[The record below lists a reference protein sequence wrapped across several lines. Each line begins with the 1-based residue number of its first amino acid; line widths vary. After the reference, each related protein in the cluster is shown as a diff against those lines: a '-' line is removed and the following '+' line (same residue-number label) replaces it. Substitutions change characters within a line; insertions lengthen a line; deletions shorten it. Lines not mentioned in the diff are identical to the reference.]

1 MQTSLAEQL
10 RARVAQL
17 EAERE
22 RVKAEA
28 EKQLFGYA
36 TAIGELE
43 RLLKQIEEQDHAA
56 TS

>member
-1 MQTSLAEQL
+1 MKEQIKQRLAEL
-10 RARVAQL
+10 A
-17 EAERE
+17 AERE

-56 TS
+56 AS

>member
-1 MQTSLAEQL
+1 MKEQIKQRLAEL
-10 RARVAQL
+10 A
-17 EAERE
+17 AERD

-43 RLLKQIEEQDHAA
+43 RLLKQIEEHDHAA
-56 TS
+56 AS

>member
-1 MQTSLAEQL
+1 MKEQIKQRLAEL
-10 RARVAQL
+10 A
-17 EAERE
+17 AERD

-56 TS
+56 AS